1 MENQDTYNIYKLYKE
16 GRDPF
21 RPGMTSDERRLG
33 RRATNFEPEDRYP
46 GKFGKKVD
54 FGYFGPEINDFIE
67 NLSEDE
73 KYDLVEG
80 YFKYPYRDDKEDLD
94 VVLFNKL
101 RELDAYGELD
111 LDELQQGL
119 GKYSKY
125 SEDAEDVGGG
135 SMRGYMED
143 ELVSTFEGDGVMDL
157 EEFIGLGEKYLSAL
171 YGGPRIDAGD
181 MDLEEFVSRVGEEIG
196 MDLRIRGN
204 KVMLADY
211 RN

>member
-16 GRDPF
+16 GFDDVMSR
-21 RPGMTSDERRLG
+21 RREAER
-33 RRATNFEPEDRYP
+33 
-46 GKFGKKVD
+46 
-54 FGYFGPEINDFIE
+54 
-67 NLSEDE
+67 
-73 KYDLVEG
+73 EG
-80 YFKYPYRDDKEDLD
+80 YKDPYEYHENPSPLQSRPKRPERGSEYSL
-94 VVLFNKL
+94 
-101 RELDAYGELD
+101 ELDRDGHRYVINLVKNGTPIDEYRARSSERPAEAKVAAKNYFEQEYGISIDDGYE
-111 LDELQQGL
+111 ENA
-119 GKYSKY
+119 
-125 SEDAEDVGGG
+125 EDAGGG

-143 ELVSTFEGDGVMDL
+143 ELIGTFEGDGVMDL